1 MATVWAI
8 TLPAN
13 VENWAQFVPNWNS
26 IGMPVTTPTMKLAA
40 KMRLQKRTAWLA
52 VSSWR
57 RIATDL
63 RITSIKARPM
73 VRGGN
78 R

>member
-1 MATVWAI
+1 M
-8 TLPAN
+8 PAN
-13 VENWAQFVPNWNS
+13 AENCAQLVPNWNS

-57 RIATDL
+57 MTASVFRMTI
-63 RITSIKARPM
+63 SIARPM